1 MGPVLIVD
9 DEFGVVD
16 AIQDLLRDEGYRT
29 QTAHNGR
36 QAMDLLVAERPCLV
50 LLDDMMPVMDGS
62 TLLVAMRKVP
72 SLKDVPV
79 VLMSAHRP
87 ESWEHLACN
96 AFLAKPFNLVQL
108 LSVVHRL
115 AGPPPLKAE

>member
-9 DEFGVVD
+9 DEFGIVD
-16 AIQDLLRDEGYRT
+16 AIQELLRDEGYRT

-62 TLLVAMRKVP
+62 SLLLAMRQVP

-87 ESWEHLACN
+87 ESWPQLASN
-96 AFLAKPFNLVQL
+96 AFLAKPFNLMQL
-108 LSVVHRL
+108 LAVVHRL
-115 AGPPPLKAE
+115 AGPPPPKVE